1 MKLLFSLL
9 GASGMAVLIF
19 LYSTWY
25 LRPFLV
31 RQIVLRRLN
40 HQSLMARLVDKLSKR
55 RVSPRSQS
63 ELIHQLSTLS
73 DLLDATGRNLR
84 LGKSMASSIQAA
96 TETSTVKDSVINDL
110 VATTIRGESIA
121 DATKRLISTAKTN
134 ELIFAIRT
142 IDLAATGGVGGV
154 LALERAAIV
163 LRERSTIIND
173 RQMQASQAL
182 LSTKV
187 LSWAPVAV
195 AVWLIAT
202 SSSVRSFLI
211 LSTSGWL
218 CILLGI
224 GLNFA
229 GRRWMRSIVTPIHA

>member
-63 ELIHQLSTLS
+63 ELIHHLSTLS
-73 DLLDATGRNLR
+73 DLLDATARNLR

-110 VATTIRGESIA
+110 VATTTRGESIA
-121 DATKRLISTAKTN
+121 DATKRLISIAKTN
-134 ELIFAIRT
+134 ELIFALRT
-142 IDLAATGGVGGV
+142 IDLAATGV

-229 GRRWMRSIVTPIHA
+229 GRRWMQTIVTPIHA

>member
-73 DLLDATGRNLR
+73 DLLDATARNLR

-229 GRRWMRSIVTPIHA
+229 GRRWMQTIVTPIHA

>member
-73 DLLDATGRNLR
+73 DLLDATARNLR

-110 VATTIRGESIA
+110 VATTTRGESIA

-229 GRRWMRSIVTPIHA
+229 GRRWMQTIVTPIHA